1 VPDDHDL
8 SRGRIA
14 TVLRRLR
21 DDQRGMTLVEAM
33 VAAMLLLV
41 GIVPTVKV
49 FDDSRDQNATGE
61 RHEIALLQAEQALE
75 EMRGLPYDRLLM
87 NAGASDPGG
96 GRVAAGGTTLQVRS
110 DLSEP
115 LVYYTTEGAPVGNA
129 WVRPVS
135 QVTTG
140 SDDAPVDM
148 TIYRFVSW
156 RDEECSVADLSHL
169 GLSLPTAITTVQT
182 QMNSLST
189 VITSLLTRLTGS
201 KTALQNLQTRLN
213 ALNASMTT
221 YQTQLTNAVAGVSEL
236 DLCDLDSTTLA
247 AVQKLGVLTPGLTT
261 AGALNSRLATLQNAL
276 GQICLPLVGCV
287 LGTAQNNAI
296 TSVNTQLDC
305 LFGSNSGSAQFN
317 TYLSGLATGLS
328 RLGTDL
334 ADTQKNTKRITVA
347 VVIEPRPGVG
357 PFDPVWASSVVR
369 DPAAGLLTSGAA
381 SCSS

>member
-1 VPDDHDL
+1 MSDDDDM
-8 SRGRIA
+8 SGGRIA
-14 TVLRRLR
+14 AVLRRLR

-87 NAGASDPGG
+87 NAGAADPGG
-96 GRVAAGGTTLQVRS
+96 GRVTAGGSSFRVRS

-115 LVYYTTEGAPVGNA
+115 LVYYSTEGVSADNA

-140 SDDAPVDM
+140 SSDAPVDL
-148 TIYRFVSW
+148 TVYRFVSW
-156 RDEECSVADLSHL
+156 RDEECSIADLSHL
-169 GLSLPTAITTVQT
+169 GLGLPTAIDGLQT
-182 QMNSLST
+182 RLTSLST
-189 VITSLLTRLTGS
+189 VISTLLTQLTGS

-213 ALNASMTT
+213 ALAASVAT
-221 YQTQLTNAVAGVSEL
+221 YRTQLSTAVGGVSQL
-236 DLCDLDSTTLA
+236 DLCDLDSTALA
-247 AVQKLGVLTPGLTT
+247 AVQKLGVLTPGLNA
-261 AGALNSRLATLQNAL
+261 AGALNSRLASLQTAL

-287 LGTAQNNAI
+287 LGSAQNNAI
-296 TSVNTQLDC
+296 ASVNTQLDC
-305 LFGSNSGSAQFN
+305 LFGTGSGSAAFN
-317 TYLSGLATGLS
+317 TYLSGLASGLS
-328 RLGTDL
+328 NLGSNL
-334 ADTQKNTKRITVA
+334 ANTVKNTKRITVA

-357 PFDPVWASSVVR
+357 PIEPVWASSVVR
-369 DPAAGLLTSGAA
+369 DPAAGVLTSGAA